1 MGAVYQAVRLSSGE
15 DVAIKILEVLQP
27 DPDQR
32 ARAEARFLQE
42 ASLLKGLSH
51 PHVVRVYDYGTEG
64 GQPWLAMELVRGSS
78 MRAALAGG
86 PMEPLRVVRIVR
98 QVCGAL
104 AETHALGLV
113 HRDLK
118 PANILLAEGPGGLER
133 PKVADYGLAKR
144 IEGGPQ
150 LTAAGLLVGTPMFM
164 SPEQVRGGRDI
175 DQRSDLYGL
184 GILLYRALAGD
195 YPFPHKGTADVLLA
209 HLSEAPAP
217 LPPALSLPECLQQ
230 VVSGCLIKDREAR
243 TPSVGI
249 LAKQL
254 AICEAVL
261 LGQLADD
268 AALPLIA
275 LTPEDFRVAAQ
286 TRAPVLAAPGGR
298 LALPGCMLLGAGVG
312 LCGGVG
318 AVGIGAVVLRLLGLI

>member
-1 MGAVYQAVRLSSGE
+1 MGAVYRAIRLSSGQE
-15 DVAIKILEVLQP
+15 VAVKILEILQP
-27 DPDQR
+27 DPEQR
-32 ARAEARFLQE
+32 TRAEARFLQE

-51 PHVVRVYDYGTEG
+51 PHTVRVYDYGTED
-64 GQPWLAMELVRGSS
+64 GQPWLAMELVRGPS
-78 MRAALAGG
+78 MRQALSSG

-118 PANILLAEGPGGLER
+118 PANILLAEGPGGTEQ
-133 PKVADYGLAKR
+133 PKVVDYGLVKR

-164 SPEQVRGGRDI
+164 SPEQVRGGQDL

-184 GILLYRALAGD
+184 GVLLYRALTGA
-195 YPFPHKGTADVLLA
+195 YPFDHKGTADVLLA
-209 HLSEAPAP
+209 HLSEDPAP
-217 LPPALSLPECLQQ
+217 FPSVPPIPVCLQQ
-230 VVSGCLIKDREAR
+230 VVASCLVKERGAR

-249 LAKQL
+249 LSKQL

-261 LGQLADD
+261 LGQLEDEV
-268 AALPLIA
+268 ALPLIA
-275 LTPEDFRVAAQ
+275 VSPEDFQIAEQ
-286 TRAPVLAAPGGR
+286 TRAPILAAPVGG
-298 LALPGCMLLGAGVG
+298 LALPGCLLLGAGLG
-312 LCGGVG
+312 LCGGIG
-318 AVGIGAVVLRLLGLI
+318 AVGIGVAVMYSLGLI